1 MFALALSCTHSGAQP
16 CLAPIRARRGLFF
29 AAGTLMA
36 VRGIAAF
43 LAGWFALL
51 ASLPDVVAFQA
62 VIDH

>member
-1 MFALALSCTHSGAQP
+1 
-16 CLAPIRARRGLFF
+16 
-29 AAGTLMA
+29 MA

-51 ASLPDVVAFQA
+51 ASLPDVVVAFQA